1 MKKAEAG
8 ESVNPFIQDPF
19 IQEDKILTRLHSMGY
34 DGDTY

>member
-8 ESVNPFIQDPF
+8 EIVNPFM
-19 IQEDKILTRLHSMGY
+19 QEDKILTRLHSMGY